1 MAVVVEKESV
11 SPPSELGT
19 GKKKDRLV
27 VRMNDKWVDL
37 TGWRNA
43 HPSGSHW
50 IDVFDKADATEVAKS
65 REEPKLCH

>member
-1 MAVVVEKESV
+1 
-11 SPPSELGT
+11 
-19 GKKKDRLV
+19 
-27 VRMNDKWVDL
+27 MNDKWVDL